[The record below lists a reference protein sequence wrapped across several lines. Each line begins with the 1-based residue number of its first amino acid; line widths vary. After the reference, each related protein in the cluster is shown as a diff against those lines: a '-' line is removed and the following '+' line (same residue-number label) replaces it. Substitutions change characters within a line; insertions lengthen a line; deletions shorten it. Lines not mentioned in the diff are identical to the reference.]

1 MEELDF
7 QRLLD
12 HFNSQGFQKGEQVIL
27 GHFGTVQTLLSLIFD
42 LPVNVRDIEMDE
54 EAGVIIRSVKLVVG
68 ETVIGRATSRI
79 PREKNREDVLKDIT
93 SGRLGLGQVVVM
105 HEIPNRRILG
115 EVGKDKA
122 AFWRTYTIEG
132 SELFIE
138 IHEHFYRRPLEEEG
152 WLKPEL
158 DCR

>member
-1 MEELDF
+1 
-7 QRLLD
+7 
-12 HFNSQGFQKGEQVIL
+12 
-27 GHFGTVQTLLSLIFD
+27 
-42 LPVNVRDIEMDE
+42 
-54 EAGVIIRSVKLVVG
+54 
-68 ETVIGRATSRI
+68 
-79 PREKNREDVLKDIT
+79 
-93 SGRLGLGQVVVM
+93 M